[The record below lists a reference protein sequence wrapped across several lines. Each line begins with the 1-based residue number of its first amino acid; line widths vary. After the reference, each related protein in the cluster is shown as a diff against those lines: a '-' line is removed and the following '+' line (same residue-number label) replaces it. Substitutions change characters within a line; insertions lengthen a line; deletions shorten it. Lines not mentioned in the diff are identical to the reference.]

1 MKIALFS
8 RLMDLVAPR
17 TCLICGQRLS
27 ITEEHICAVCCRHLP
42 RTHFHLHP
50 YENRMAENFYYLVKK
65 LGNVAA
71 FYYYYPGAKST
82 HLILEVKF
90 HSHPEV
96 GVYIGKLMAREMAP
110 SGFFEDIDLLI
121 PMPLTRKRQK
131 RRGYNQCEQIAHG
144 ISLVTHL
151 PVDSQTIRRKHF
163 TESQTHLSRW
173 ERRRNVD
180 GVFDY
185 AEERPLEG
193 KHVLLLDD
201 VCTTGSTLTSL
212 AEAADKAGAQT
223 ISILSVGFTRR

>member
-17 TCLICGQRLS
+17 ICLICGQRLS

-65 LGNVAA
+65 LGKVAA

-96 GVYIGKLMAREMAP
+96 GVYIGKLM
-110 SGFFEDIDLLI
+110 
-121 PMPLTRKRQK
+121 TRKRQK